1 MPKKFLVSFVV
12 LNWNGLDDTLECL
25 KSIRRQTIS
34 NYEVIVV
41 DNGSEASQKEA
52 LRKIKEIKLIDLP
65 QNTGFTGGQL
75 TAYKI
80 ATGEFMA
87 LVNNDSVLAPDWA
100 EKALSALRQ
109 DRKSA
114 AVGGRAYEWNDA
126 KGQKAL
132 VPTNNFY
139 SYQVVDL
146 ITGHTKTLRYGD
158 KGGSVNSISGAAVMI
173 RRTSIERVG
182 YFDKRFFA
190 YYEETDLFARFKRA
204 GMKILYDPSLATWHK
219 IAQSSNRANP
229 NFYLFYMHRNRF
241 IFAAKNY
248 DRSYFLSF
256 LSSYTRE
263 VIRATYKLARH
274 EKNSAT
280 EEYNLIR
287 AGIWNLIHLPRTMF
301 ERRKIQRPGGNY
313 SFRLLGDMGESISV
327 VITCYNYGQYVGQ
340 AIESVLSQ
348 TLLPDEIIV
357 INDGSTDDSLAAIN
371 KFKDKVIVIDQKN
384 CGVIVTKNKGLR
396 LATSDW
402 IIFLDADDY
411 LDKNYTKRLYDEAR
425 KQNADL
431 VYCGM
436 RFVGQNDG
444 AFESRPFSSRS
455 LRRGNYINN
464 SALMRRQL
472 VLDIDGYKKNMDF
485 GYEDWEL
492 YLNLAKNKSKFSYV
506 DDLLLFYR
514 RHESISRDVV
524 ATGKLHHAHETVK
537 RLHPTMFS
545 LRYRTKDLLHD
556 IFTFHQRR
564 SIIKVFKDWRYL
576 VVKNL
581 DDASLDRPW
590 LNKLIGMLRLVIS
603 GQFGQT
609 GRKILLNLKRLI
621 GRTM

>member
-132 VPTNNFY
+132 APTNSFY

-146 ITGHTKTLRYGD
+146 ITGHTNTLRYGD

-173 RRTSIERVG
+173 RRTSIERAG

-256 LSSYTRE
+256 LSSYARE
-263 VIRATYKLARH
+263 VIRATYRLARH
-274 EKNSAT
+274 GKNSAT
-280 EEYNLIR
+280 EEYNLVR
-287 AGIWNLIHLPRTMF
+287 AGLWNLIHLPRTMF
-301 ERRKIQRPGGNY
+301 ERRKIQRLGGNY

-327 VITCYNYGQYVGQ
+327 VITCYNYADHV
-340 AIESVLSQ
+340 ADALKSVLDQ
-348 TLLPDEIIV
+348 TLIPDEIIV
-357 INDGSTDDSLAAIN
+357 INDASTDNSLEVI
-371 KFKDKVIVIDQKN
+371 KRFEDKVKIIDHTKN
-384 CGVIVTKNKGLR
+384 TGVIKSKNEGIR
-396 LATSDW
+396 IATSDW
-402 IIFLDADDY
+402 IVFLDADDWME
-411 LDKNYTKRLYDEAR
+411 KNFLKRLYESGR
-425 KQNADL
+425 LTNADI
-431 VYCGM
+431 VYGGM
-436 RFVGQNDG
+436 YITGKNG
-444 AFESRPFSSRS
+444 YPFRS
-455 LRRGNYINN
+455 EPMSVTSLIRGNYINN
-464 SALMRRQL
+464 SALMRRKL
-472 VLDIDGYKKNMDF
+472 IESVGGYKSEMSF

-492 YLNLAKNKSKFSYV
+492 YLNLAKNKARFSYV

-514 RHESISRDVV
+514 RHSSSSRDETAKERLDEAHAIVR
-524 ATGKLHHAHETVK
+524 KLHPDLFSMRRELYNMIRDSH
-537 RLHPTMFS
+537 RFQQRRSMFS
-545 LRYRTKDLLHD
+545 LLKNVH
-556 IFTFHQRR
+556 
-564 SIIKVFKDWRYL
+564 YL
-576 VVKNL
+576 VVGK
-581 DDASLDRPW
+581 LDRLSTKSRL
-590 LNKLIGMLRLVIS
+590 LNKSLGAARLLSRGEIAPVI
-603 GQFGQT
+603 
-609 GRKILLNLKRLI
+609 RKIKINLR
-621 GRTM
+621 RVWQRH